1 MCRREV
7 VQMDKSTIEQIE
19 KAMEDLE
26 LILNIIPDYVLGR
39 RRGYTDKETET
50 RANNAIGELYDIL
63 DKLIK

>member
-1 MCRREV
+1 
-7 VQMDKSTIEQIE
+7 MDKSTIEQIE

-39 RRGYTDKETET
+39 RRGYTDKETEA
-50 RANNAIGELYDIL
+50 RANNAIDELYDIL